1 MITISTAE
9 RIKHIRNLTAMTQA
23 KFSDVYKIP
32 KRTLEDW
39 ERGINKPPEY
49 VVNLLEKLIVY
60 ELQL

>member
-1 MITISTAE
+1 LITISTTE
-9 RIKHIRNLTAMTQA
+9 KIKRIRNLTAMTQA

-49 VVNLLEKLIVY
+49 VVNLLEKLIIH
-60 ELQL
+60 EFQS